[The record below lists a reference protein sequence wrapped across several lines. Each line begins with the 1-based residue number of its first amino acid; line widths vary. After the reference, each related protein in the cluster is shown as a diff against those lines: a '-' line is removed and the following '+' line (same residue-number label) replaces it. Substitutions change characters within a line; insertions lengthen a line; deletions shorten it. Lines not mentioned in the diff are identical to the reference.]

1 MSDIYIS
8 FSDIDSFLRCRQQWD
23 FKSANRQSIR
33 HKTTPKLYL
42 TLGTA
47 VHKALEANARGQDP
61 VAALEAYLTLEREVK
76 IDAYVEEYGFQPW
89 GSELKEF
96 DETSEL
102 AMGLVHQYFE
112 HYGRDNPLGD
122 QGLEYVGIE
131 VPFKI
136 DITEHLGFNLSKP
149 GTRVFFVGTLDA
161 LAVNEFDDLFIVE
174 NKTYSTKPDSEMIQW
189 HFQSMGYAV
198 ALRWL
203 TGLDVA
209 GGLYNGIA
217 KKLISEPKVLKSGLL
232 SVDKRQSTTYSR
244 MAQAIRENGEDE
256 SDSRFSEILSHL
268 RSIDEQGDTRFF
280 YREKFFFTD
289 EQLAAWETDFLH
301 IVVEMLDNPRIYRT
315 IPFKGCGDCWFSDLC
330 HTKHSGGDVD
340 YLMEKRYTQDSTSYG
355 TLESVKGVEPTV
367 VTSVAELRRYLD
379 VESSRNS

>member
-203 TGLDVA
+203 TGLSVA

-232 SVDKRQSTTYSR
+232 STDKRQATTLARYL
-244 MAQAIRENGEDE
+244 AAITANGESVD
-256 SDSRFSEILSHL
+256 DPRFYDILSHL
-268 RSIDEQGDTRFF
+268 RGIDEQGDTRFF

-289 EQLAAWETDFLH
+289 AQLEAWETDFLH
-301 IVVEMLDNPRIYRT
+301 IVIEMLDNPRIYRT

-330 HTKHSGGDVD
+330 HTKHSGGDLD
-340 YLMEKRYTQDSTSYG
+340 YLMDKRYTQGVYG
-355 TLESVKGVEPTV
+355 TVEEVRGVEPTV
-367 VTSVAELRRYLD
+367 VTSIDELREYL
-379 VESSRNS
+379 RNGR

>member
-1 MSDIYIS
+1 MSDVYIS

-42 TLGTA
+42 TLGSA
-47 VHKALEANARGQDP
+47 VHRALEANAMGEDP
-61 VAALEAYLTLEREVK
+61 LAAVEAYTASERASKVQ
-76 IDAYVEEYGFQPW
+76 AYVDEHGFQPW

-96 DETSEL
+96 DETAEL
-102 AMGLVHQYFE
+102 ARGLVGQYFD
-112 HYGRDNPLGD
+112 HYGTDNPLAD
-122 QGLEYVGIE
+122 AALEYVGIE

-174 NKTYSTKPDSEMIQW
+174 NKTYSVKPDSEMIQW

-217 KKLISEPKVLKSGLL
+217 KRLISEPKVLKSGLL
-232 SVDKRQSTTYSR
+232 STDKRQSTTLERYIE
-244 MAQAIRENGEDE
+244 AIARNGEDRN
-256 SDSRFSEILSHL
+256 DPRFSDILSHL
-268 RSIDEQGDTRFF
+268 QAVDDQGDTRFF

-289 EQLAAWETDFLH
+289 EQLEAWETDFLH
-301 IVVEMLDNPRIYRT
+301 IVIEMLDNPRIYRT

-330 HTKHSGGDVD
+330 HTKHSGGDLD
-340 YLMEKRYTQDSTSYG
+340 YILDKRYTIGTYG
-355 TLESVKGVEPTV
+355 TVEEVAGVEPTV
-367 VTSVAELRRYLD
+367 VTSIDELREYL
-379 VESSRNS
+379 RNGR

>member
-1 MSDIYIS
+1 MDDVYIS

-47 VHKALEANARGQDP
+47 IHRALEANAEGEDP
-61 VAALEAYLTLEREVK
+61 KAAVEAYMAAERQAKV
-76 IDAYVEEYGFQPW
+76 DAYVEEYGFQPW
-89 GSELKEF
+89 GNELREF
-96 DETSEL
+96 DEAADL
-102 AMGLVHQYFE
+102 ARGLVSQYFD
-112 HYGRDNPLGD
+112 HYGTDNPLGE

-136 DITEHLGFNLSKP
+136 DITEMIGWNFSNPSDP
-149 GTRVFFVGTLDA
+149 RRIYFVGTLDA

-203 TGLDVA
+203 TGLSVA

-217 KKLISEPKVLKSGLL
+217 KKLITEPKKLKSGLL
-232 SVDKRQSTTYSR
+232 STDKRQATTLERYL
-244 MAQAIRENGEDE
+244 AAIVENGEDPE
-256 SDSRFSEILSHL
+256 DSRFSDILSHL
-268 RSIDEQGDTRFF
+268 RGIASQGDNRFF
-280 YREKFFFTD
+280 YREKFFFTE

-301 IVVEMLDNPRIYRT
+301 IVIEMLDNPRIYRT

-330 HTKHSGGDVD
+330 HTKHSGGDLD
-340 YLMEKRYTQDSTSYG
+340 YLMDKRYTQGVYG
-355 TLESVKGVEPTV
+355 TVEEVRGVEPTV
-367 VTSVAELRRYLD
+367 VASIDGLKEYLRKGR
-379 VESSRNS
+379 